1 MNDVISALAKGLGQ
15 LTDRAVVML
24 LVKTAALTL
33 LVFALFGTGLYF
45 ALSVGLEAAG
55 PEVGGVA
62 GAGWAGSGVAAAV
75 AVIIASLA
83 FWFLFRVVALAVL
96 QFFADEIV
104 VAVEQKHYPM
114 AAVQANRLPFQRD
127 LANSVRGVGRALLF
141 NALALPVAAVL
152 VFTAIGPAI
161 VFLIVNAVLLGR
173 ELTDMAWFRH
183 CGDQPGANPVP
194 GFQRFVLGAVIAAMM
209 LVPFINFLAPI
220 LGAAAGTHLAHKG
233 MGNTMISDHGAALD
247 G

>member
-1 MNDVISALAKGLGQ
+1 MNDVISALVKGLGQ
-15 LTDRAVVML
+15 LTDRAVVLL
-24 LVKTAALTL
+24 LVKTAAMTL

-45 ALSVGLEAAG
+45 GLSVALGAIGLEAAG
-55 PEVGGVA
+55 VD
-62 GAGWAGSGVAAAV
+62 GAGWAGSGVAAAA
-75 AVIIASLA
+75 AVIIGGLA

-104 VAVEQKHYPM
+104 IAVEQKHYPK
-114 AAVQANRLPFQRD
+114 AAAQANKLPFQRD
-127 LANSVRGVGRALLF
+127 LANSVRGIGRALLF

-161 VFLIVNAVLLGR
+161 VFLLVNAVLLGR

-220 LGAAAGTHLAHKG
+220 LGAAAGTHLAHRG
-233 MGNTMISDHGAALD
+233 MGNAIASGHGTALD
-247 G
+247 A